1 MSLKSQIVPIFL
13 TAVSLV
19 IIYLALQLDLSPP
32 MIVGD
37 SMQPRAFPIFLMV
50 LNLILTAALALQFY
64 RHPPKD
70 QEPILKITWLTM
82 VLMVVFYALTLSIDM
97 FVGISVVMFLM
108 SLIWGQRS
116 VLIAAANAILT
127 PFLVFLLFDI
137 VLRIRFPRGV
147 ITNWY
152 YG

>member
-1 MSLKSQIVPIFL
+1 
-13 TAVSLV
+13 
-19 IIYLALQLDLSPP
+19 
-32 MIVGD
+32 
-37 SMQPRAFPIFLMV
+37 
-50 LNLILTAALALQFY
+50 
-64 RHPPKD
+64 
-70 QEPILKITWLTM
+70 
-82 VLMVVFYALTLSIDM
+82 
-97 FVGISVVMFLM
+97 MFLM

-127 PFLVFLLFDI
+127 PFLVFLLFDV

>member
-1 MSLKSQIVPIFL
+1 MELRLVTIPAII
-13 TAVSLV
+13 AVFSV
-19 IIYLALQLDLSPP
+19 IIIGLSLQLDTSPP

-37 SMQPRAFPIFLMV
+37 SMQPRSFPIFLMV

-82 VLMVVFYALTLSIDM
+82 VLMVVFYALTVSIDM

-127 PFLVFLLFDI
+127 PFLVFLLFDV

>member
-1 MSLKSQIVPIFL
+1 
-13 TAVSLV
+13 
-19 IIYLALQLDLSPP
+19 
-32 MIVGD
+32 
-37 SMQPRAFPIFLMV
+37 
-50 LNLILTAALALQFY
+50 
-64 RHPPKD
+64 
-70 QEPILKITWLTM
+70 M
-82 VLMVVFYALTLSIDM
+82 VLMVVFYALTVSIDM